1 MRERESWER
10 RPEIREAVSCTF
22 MPHRFRNR
30 AEEVEWLNREAQI
43 GRPKK
48 EPAEVENVES
58 ITIEPNM
65 RLLKEVDVKKKH
77 LEEIEYLKKLIA
89 NDVEL
94 SRLANIL
101 DIRFL
106 FI

>member
-1 MRERESWER
+1 
-10 RPEIREAVSCTF
+10 
-22 MPHRFRNR
+22 
-30 AEEVEWLNREAQI
+30 
-43 GRPKK
+43 
-48 EPAEVENVES
+48 
-58 ITIEPNM
+58 M